1 MPASPALDAALD
13 ELVIAN
19 RILAHEG
26 VIDAFGHI
34 SIRHPERPDRY
45 FMARSRSPELVERGD
60 LVEFDLDSN
69 ATSPETRTLY
79 SERPIHGCLYQARPD
94 LMSVCHNHAHSLVP
108 FGVTA
113 SAVKPIWHMAAGIGS
128 AVPIW
133 DIREDFGD
141 TDMLVTKNEMGRSL
155 AKALGAG
162 RVALMRGHGAV
173 VATHDLKATVFVAI
187 YLMVNAALLKEARE
201 MGQVT
206 YLSDGEIRLTSET
219 LFKPRSQARAWEY
232 WARRAGFDTKVN
244 D

>member
-1 MPASPALDAALD
+1 MPHSPKTAAALD

-34 SIRHPERPDRY
+34 SIRHPERADRY
-45 FMARSRSPELVERGD
+45 FMARSRSPELVELGD
-60 LVEFDLDSN
+60 IVEFDLESN
-69 ATSPETRTLY
+69 AVGDEKRALY

-108 FGVTA
+108 FGVT
-113 SAVKPIWHMAAGIGS
+113 SSVVKPIWHMAAGIGTE
-128 AVPIW
+128 VPIW
-133 DIREDFGD
+133 DIRDDFGD
-141 TDMLVTKNEMGRSL
+141 TNMLVTKNEMGRSL
-155 AKALGAG
+155 AKAVAKG

-173 VATHDLKATVFVAI
+173 IATHDLKATVFVAI
-187 YLMVNAALLKEARE
+187 YLMINAALLKDARE

-206 YLSDGEIRLTSET
+206 YLSDGEIKLTADT
-219 LFKPRSQARAWEY
+219 LFKPLSQARAWEY
-232 WARRAGFDTKVN
+232 WVRRAGFKTNVN